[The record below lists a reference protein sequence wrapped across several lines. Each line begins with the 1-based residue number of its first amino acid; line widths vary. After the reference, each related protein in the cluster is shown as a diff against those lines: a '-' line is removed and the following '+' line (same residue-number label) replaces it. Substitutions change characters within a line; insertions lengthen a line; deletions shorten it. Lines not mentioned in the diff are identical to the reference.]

1 MRGWQMGSSSEWPAV
16 TQWAK
21 VVMGCSVL
29 PNILIMLFKE
39 AEKVNCNW
47 AGRRKWLLNEN
58 LRQYLAT
65 MTDAAVQDGFS
76 QDGEEQDGCSQ
87 RRLGLQSPKVNS
99 GYLPRRGNRETG
111 VFFWKQLTV
120 LDRNFTR
127 NLGLISF
134 PENWKSWWMLMD
146 LHCSQ
151 AFSSFL
157 SSLSST
163 FHWVPG
169 QGLLQNWG
177 NYKTRK

>member
-1 MRGWQMGSSSEWPAV
+1 MQ
-16 TQWAK
+16 
-21 VVMGCSVL
+21 
-29 PNILIMLFKE
+29 FKE

-47 AGRRKWLLNEN
+47 AGRRKWVLNEN

-65 MTDAAVQDGFS
+65 MRNAAVQDGFS
-76 QDGEEQDGCSQ
+76 QDGEDQDGCSQ

-120 LDRNFTR
+120 LDRNHTR

-134 PENWKSWWMLMD
+134 PENWKCWWMLMD

-157 SSLSST
+157 HPLSST
-163 FHWVPG
+163 FHRVPTK
-169 QGLLQNWG
+169 L
-177 NYKTRK
+177 YCKTREITKLGNRYKYRKAILLYHWFERKLEDNLAISTTM

>member
-1 MRGWQMGSSSEWPAV
+1 MQ
-16 TQWAK
+16 
-21 VVMGCSVL
+21 
-29 PNILIMLFKE
+29 FKE

-47 AGRRKWLLNEN
+47 AGRRTWLLNEN
-58 LRQYLAT
+58 LRQCLAT
-65 MTDAAVQDGFS
+65 MRDAAVQGAFS
-76 QDGEEQDGCSQ
+76 QDGEGQDGCSQ

-99 GYLPRRGNRETG
+99 GYLPSRGNRETG

-134 PENWKSWWMLMD
+134 PESRKSWWMLMD

-163 FHWVPG
+163 FHWVPAKRY
-169 QGLLQNWG
+169 
-177 NYKTRK
+177 YKTREITKLGNRYKYRKDILLYHWFERKLEDNLAISTTM